1 MGGWEGVSGP
11 KLVWVSW
18 VGDFLCSNG
27 VGFLGSHLY
36 FSFLPFREG
45 KRVSVC
51 LLLSD

>member
-36 FSFLPFREG
+36 FFF
-45 KRVSVC
+45 C
-51 LLLSD
+51 LSAKKKESLSIYC